1 MALTYEAFMEL
12 TKPNAYQLYL
22 EVYRKME
29 EKDKFIQDVVMGLHQ
44 KLVSTES
51 KLDQSKSSNAV
62 TFENPLKTEKVRDM
76 TLIPLKSETEN
87 LVFGSSIIAKLEND
101 RNIPNDCAIHAYRGS
116 STKEKINVL
125 SKYEKRHLKTL
136 ILQDGTNSVLKSNK
150 TSDEL
155 FADYVELVENTVDK
169 FSPENVVLCEII
181 PLKNLPQNK
190 DKNVIIDDF
199 NKLLNDYIE
208 DKPFYKV
215 LSLNRMIK
223 QIPQYNSIYHDNVHL
238 NYRIGIPWLKN
249 QILAQLMSTS
259 NGMCLSNE
267 PDNQQR
273 QNRNPLAN
281 RSRFNNFSTYHKQ
294 NQWNYYPY

>member
-1 MALTYEAFMEL
+1 
-12 TKPNAYQLYL
+12 
-22 EVYRKME
+22 
-29 EKDKFIQDVVMGLHQ
+29 MGCM
-44 KLVSTES
+44 STR
-51 KLDQSKSSNAV
+51 A
-62 TFENPLKTEKVRDM
+62 
-76 TLIPLKSETEN
+76 
-87 LVFGSSIIAKLEND
+87 
-101 RNIPNDCAIHAYRGS
+101 

-125 SKYEKRHLKTL
+125 SKYEKRNLKTL

-155 FADYVELVENTVDK
+155 FADYVELVEKSVDK

-199 NKLLNDYIE
+199 NKSLNDYIE
-208 DKPFYKV
+208 DKPLYKV
-215 LSLNRMIK
+215 LSLNKTIK
-223 QIPQYNSIYHDNVHL
+223 QIPQYNSIHHDNVHL

-259 NGMCLSNE
+259 NGMCQSSE

-273 QNRNPLAN
+273 QNRNPFAN
-281 RSRFNNFSTYHKQ
+281 RSPFNNYSTYHNQ
-294 NQWNYYPY
+294 HQWNYYPY

>member
-1 MALTYEAFMEL
+1 MALSYEAFMEL

-44 KLVSTES
+44 KLVSTGS
-51 KLDQSKSSNAV
+51 KLDQPKSSNAV
-62 TFENPLKTEKVRDM
+62 VFENPLRTEKVRDM

-116 STKEKINVL
+116 STKEKINVV
-125 SKYEKRHLKTL
+125 SKYEKRNLKTL
-136 ILQDGTNSVLKSNK
+136 ILQDSTNSVLKSNK
-150 TSDEL
+150 TSDDL
-155 FADYVELVENTVDK
+155 FADYVELVEKSVDK

-208 DKPFYKV
+208 DKPLYKV
-215 LSLNRMIK
+215 LSLNKTIK

-238 NYRIGIPWLKN
+238 NYRI
-249 QILAQLMSTS
+249 
-259 NGMCLSNE
+259 E
-267 PDNQQR
+267 
-273 QNRNPLAN
+273 
-281 RSRFNNFSTYHKQ
+281 SRG
-294 NQWNYYPY
+294 

>member
-1 MALTYEAFMEL
+1 
-12 TKPNAYQLYL
+12 
-22 EVYRKME
+22 
-29 EKDKFIQDVVMGLHQ
+29 
-44 KLVSTES
+44 
-51 KLDQSKSSNAV
+51 
-62 TFENPLKTEKVRDM
+62 M

-125 SKYEKRHLKTL
+125 SKYEKRNQKTL

-155 FADYVELVENTVDK
+155 FADYVELVEKSVDK

-208 DKPFYKV
+208 DKPLYKV
-215 LSLNRMIK
+215 LSLNKTIK
-223 QIPQYNSIYHDNVHL
+223 QIPQYNSIYHDNVQL

-259 NGMCLSNE
+259 NGMCQSSE

-281 RSRFNNFSTYHKQ
+281 RSCFNNYSTYH
-294 NQWNYYPY
+294 NQHQLNYYPY